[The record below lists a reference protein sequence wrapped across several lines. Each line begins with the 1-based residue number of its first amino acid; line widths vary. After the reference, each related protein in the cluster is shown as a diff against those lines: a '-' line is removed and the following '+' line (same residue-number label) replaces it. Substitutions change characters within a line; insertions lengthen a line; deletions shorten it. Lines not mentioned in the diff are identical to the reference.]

1 MDHGPAVE
9 LDEDFAIKKK
19 TKLGVILFFIYFVV
33 YALFVAIIVIDSTLM
48 GKIVLG
54 NQNLAVVYGFG
65 LIIFAILLGLYYN
78 WQCTKY
84 ENLMNPKEEKL

>member
-9 LDEDFAIKKK
+9 LGVDHAVKKK
-19 TKLGVILFFIYFVV
+19 TKLGVILFFIYLII
-33 YALFVAIIVIDSTLM
+33 YAGFVAIGVADYTLM

-65 LIIFAILLGLYYN
+65 LIIFAILLGLFYN
-78 WQCTKY
+78 WRCTKY
-84 ENLMNPKEEKL
+84 ENLMNKEDKS

>member
-9 LDEDFAIKKK
+9 LGVDHAVQKK
-19 TKLGVILFFIYFVV
+19 TKLGVILFLVYFVV
-33 YALFVAIIVIDSTLM
+33 YVGFVAIGVADYEMM

-65 LIIFAILLGLYYN
+65 LIIFAILLGIYYN

-84 ENLMNPKEEKL
+84 ENLMNKEDK

>member
-9 LDEDFAIKKK
+9 LGEDHAIKKK
-19 TKLGVILFFIYFVV
+19 TKLGVILFFIYFIV
-33 YALFVAIIVIDSTLM
+33 YAGFVAIGVADYTLM

-54 NQNLAVVYGFG
+54 GLNLAVVYGFG

-78 WQCTKY
+78 WRCTRY
-84 ENLMNPKEEKL
+84 EDLMNKEDES

>member
-9 LDEDFAIKKK
+9 LGVDHAVKKK
-19 TKLGVILFFIYFVV
+19 TKLGVILFFVYLIIY
-33 YALFVAIIVIDSTLM
+33 AGFVAIGVADYTLM

-54 NQNLAVVYGFG
+54 GQNLAVVYGIG

-84 ENLMNPKEEKL
+84 ENLMNKEELS

>member
-1 MDHGPAVE
+1 MNHGPAVE

-19 TKLGVILFFIYFVV
+19 TKLGVILFFIYFIV

-48 GKIVLG
+48 GKIVFG

-65 LIIFAILLGLYYN
+65 LIIFAILLGVYYN

-84 ENLMNPKEEKL
+84 ENLMNKKEEKL

>member
-9 LDEDFAIKKK
+9 LGIDHAVKKK
-19 TKLGVILFFIYFVV
+19 TKLGVILFFIYLIV
-33 YALFVAIIVIDSTLM
+33 YAGFVAIGVVDYKLM

-65 LIIFAILLGLYYN
+65 LIIFAILLGLFYN
-78 WQCTKY
+78 WKCTNY
-84 ENLMNPKEEKL
+84 EDAMNKEEDMS

>member
-9 LDEDFAIKKK
+9 LGVDHAIKKK
-19 TKLGVILFFIYFVV
+19 TKLGVILFFVYFVV
-33 YALFVAIIVIDSTLM
+33 YAGFVTVGVADYTLM

-65 LIIFAILLGLYYN
+65 LIIFAILLGLVYN

-84 ENLMNPKEEKL
+84 ENLMNKEEKL

>member
-1 MDHGPAVE
+1 MPPRRNQNWE
-9 LDEDFAIKKK
+9 SSY
-19 TKLGVILFFIYFVV
+19 FFVYLIV
-33 YALFVAIIVIDSTLM
+33 YAGFVAIGVADYELM

-84 ENLMNPKEEKL
+84 ENLMNKED

>member
-9 LDEDFAIKKK
+9 LGVDHAIKKK

-33 YALFVAIIVIDSTLM
+33 YAAFVAIGVIDYELM

-54 NQNLAVVYGFG
+54 GQNLAVVYGFS
-65 LIIFAILLGLYYN
+65 LIIFAILLGLFYN
-78 WQCTKY
+78 WRCTRY
-84 ENLMNPKEEKL
+84 ENLMNKEEEL